1 MRIVLSPQVTVV
13 AVKHS
18 ISRESSLI
26 CYQQS
31 GDNCNV
37 IDVLA
42 KKPLTVHRPNKFI
55 TLFRIPAVDHFEHL
69 P

>member
-1 MRIVLSPQVTVV
+1 MTVVLSPQVTVT

-18 ISRESSLI
+18 ISREPSLSG
-26 CYQQS
+26 YQQS
-31 GDNCNV
+31 GDKCDV

-55 TLFRIPAVDHFEHL
+55 TLFRIPAVGHFEHL
-69 P
+69 L